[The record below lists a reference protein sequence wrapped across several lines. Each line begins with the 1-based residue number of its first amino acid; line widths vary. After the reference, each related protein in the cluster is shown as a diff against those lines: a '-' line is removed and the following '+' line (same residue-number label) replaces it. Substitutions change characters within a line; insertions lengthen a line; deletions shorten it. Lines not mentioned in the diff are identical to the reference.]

1 MSTDSEDEK
10 EAPKGGSTSWVSDE
24 PLQTFSS
31 LTPGQRLRWLEE
43 LREWTWKAASEET
56 KPRWAR
62 LRRGE

>member
-1 MSTDSEDEK
+1 MVLRCYR
-10 EAPKGGSTSWVSDE
+10 AQ
-24 PLQTFSS
+24 LQFEIGELRVFSS

-56 KPRWAR
+56 KRSWAR